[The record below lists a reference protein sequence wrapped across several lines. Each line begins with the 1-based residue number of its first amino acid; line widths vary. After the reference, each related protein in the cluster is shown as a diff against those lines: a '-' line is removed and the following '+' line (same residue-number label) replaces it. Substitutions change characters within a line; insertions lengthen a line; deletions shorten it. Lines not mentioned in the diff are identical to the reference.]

1 MKTSFFIL
9 LAIMRNIS
17 KQSDY
22 LNQIDSLTK
31 FLGTFS
37 VGFVTI
43 LILLAMNLFKVNKQK
58 KRIKFL
64 EEQLNILK

>member
-9 LAIMRNIS
+9 LAIIQNRS
-17 KQSDY
+17 KQSEY
-22 LNQIDSLTK
+22 LNQIDSQTK
-31 FLGTFS
+31 FLGIFS

-64 EEQLNILK
+64 EEQLKILK

>member
-31 FLGTFS
+31 FLGIFS